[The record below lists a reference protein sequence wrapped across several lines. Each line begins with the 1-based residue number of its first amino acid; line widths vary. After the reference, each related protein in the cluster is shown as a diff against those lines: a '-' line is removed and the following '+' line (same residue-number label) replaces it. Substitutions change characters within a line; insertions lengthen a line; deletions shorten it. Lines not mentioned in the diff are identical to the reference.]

1 MHTNPAGAMA
11 GLPLNGICAV
21 SELADHFTVRRAA
34 LTDLRRAL
42 HACPELG
49 YKEVQTAS
57 TIAEQLRAIGVD
69 EIHQGIAGT
78 GIVGVLRGERGD
90 GRTVGLRAEL
100 DALAMEE
107 ANEVSWRS
115 TRPGVMHACGHDGH
129 MAALVGAMGYLAEH
143 RQFSGQVCAIFQPA
157 EEGGAG
163 AQAMIAE
170 GLLERFA
177 ISSVYSIHNAPWIPF
192 GEVVANA
199 GAMMAAADRLEILI
213 EGAGGHGGIPHK
225 GTDAILAAAAVI
237 QAVQS
242 IVSRNVDPLD
252 AAVISFGGISAGSM
266 EQYNVLPGRVRIIGT
281 VRTFR
286 AEVQD
291 LIEELLRRAVANT
304 AAAFDTRGSVNFM
317 RRYPATVN
325 APEKAEI
332 ALSAAE
338 GLFGAN
344 KIHKDMPPSTAGEDF
359 AFLLQAVPGAYI
371 WLGQGSGGQ
380 SESLHSP
387 RYDFDDRL
395 IVPAAALFVRI
406 AEKELAA
413 RHT

>member
-1 MHTNPAGAMA
+1 MASLPTND
-11 GLPLNGICAV
+11 ICAA
-21 SELADHFTVRRAA
+21 SRLADHLSGRQAS

-78 GIVGVLRGERGD
+78 GIVGVLRGEEGD
-90 GRTVGLRAEL
+90 GPVVGLRAEL

-107 ANEVSWRS
+107 ANEFSWRS
-115 TRPGVMHACGHDGH
+115 KRPGVMHACGHDGH
-129 MAALVGAMGYLAEH
+129 MAALVGAMDYLAKH
-143 RQFSGQVCAIFQPA
+143 RQFSGKICAIFQPA

-163 AQAMIAE
+163 AKAMIDE

-177 ISSVYSIHNAPWIPF
+177 LSSVYSIHNAPWVPF

-199 GAMMAAADRLEILI
+199 GPMMAAADRLEILV

-237 QAVQS
+237 QSVQS
-242 IVSRNVDPLD
+242 IVSRNIDPLD

-266 EQYNVLPGRVRIIGT
+266 EQYNVLPGCVRIIGT

-286 AEVQD
+286 PEIQD
-291 LIEELLRRAVANT
+291 LIEDLLHRTAANT
-304 AAAFDTRGSVNFM
+304 ASAFGAKASVKFT

-325 APEKAEI
+325 AREKAQI
-332 ALSAAE
+332 VLGVAE
-338 GLFGAN
+338 SLFGSQRT
-344 KIHKDMPPSTAGEDF
+344 HTDLPPSTAGEDF
-359 AFLLQAVPGAYI
+359 AFMLQAVPGAYI
-371 WLGQGSGGQ
+371 WLGQGNGEQ
-380 SESLHSP
+380 PESLHSP

-395 IVPAAALFVRI
+395 IVPAAALFVRL
-406 AEKELAA
+406 AEKELEA
-413 RHT
+413 RRA

>member
-1 MHTNPAGAMA
+1 MGDA
-11 GLPLNGICAV
+11 PLNSICAA
-21 SELADHFTVRRAA
+21 SELVDHLTLHQAA
-34 LTDLRRAL
+34 LTDLRREL

-57 TIAEQLRAIGVD
+57 TIAQRLRAIGVD

-78 GIVGVLRGERGD
+78 GIVAVLRGEKGD
-90 GRTVGLRAEL
+90 GPTVGLRAEL

-107 ANEVSWRS
+107 ANEVPWRS
-115 TRPGVMHACGHDGH
+115 KRSGKMHACGHDGH
-129 MAALVGAMGYLAEH
+129 MAALVGAMGYLARH
-143 RQFSGQVCAIFQPA
+143 RQFPGKICAIFQPA

-163 AQAMIAE
+163 AKAMIAE

-177 ISSVYSIHNAPWIPF
+177 LSSVYSIHNAPWIPF

-199 GAMMAAADRLEILI
+199 GPMMAAADRLEILI
-213 EGAGGHGGIPHK
+213 EGGGGHGGIPHK

-237 QAVQS
+237 QSVQS
-242 IVSRNVDPLD
+242 IVSRSIDPLD
-252 AAVISFGGISAGSM
+252 AAVVSFGGVSAGSM
-266 EQYNVLPGRVRIIGT
+266 EQYNVLPRCVRMIGT

-286 AEVQD
+286 PEVQD
-291 LIEELLRRAVANT
+291 LIEDLLHRTAANT
-304 AAAFDTRGSVNFM
+304 ASAFGARAVVKFM
-317 RRYPATVN
+317 RRYPATIN
-325 APEKAEI
+325 APEKAAI

-338 GLFGAN
+338 RLFGAE
-344 KIHKDMPPSTAGEDF
+344 KARKEMPPSTAGEDF
-359 AFLLQAVPGAYI
+359 SFMLQALPGAYI
-371 WLGQGSGGQ
+371 WLGQGTGEQ

-406 AEKELAA
+406 AQEELAPRQA
-413 RHT
+413 